1 MAGANSCRYEIPTG
15 KGDWTEAE
23 KQIQNAVLKG
33 GAKQGKSTV
42 VSVGTGKS
50 IAKRK
55 TGGTAAEI
63 YEEEIGK
70 PKHKKPKKGKR

>member
-1 MAGANSCRYEIPTG
+1 M
-15 KGDWTEAE
+15 
-23 KQIQNAVLKG
+23 LKG